1 MIYLAVEGCGY
12 RYTAM
17 SKIDKDPRALYNE
30 ELHRQWRDARSDWD
44 TESRKD
50 IDFYL
55 GNHFSAEESDEL
67 SQRNQADIPMDRIS
81 SAIEKFKAV
90 LTSRAPAFTITPRED
105 SDVQVATLWRTIIGY
120 IWQISD
126 GDSQIKQAIHDYA
139 TTGIGYLYAYIDGQ
153 SDFGRGDVK
162 FTYIDP
168 FRVYTSPSSRDR
180 WFSDSDGIILST
192 ILTGEQVL
200 NLYPELGDQTDPET
214 GEVIPGIIN
223 DISGFSYDDEDYP
236 ASQNKNSITAF
247 TPSDVKDKDYFE
259 VKKYQILERFY
270 KVKVPFYRL
279 IDIQSQEES
288 ILSPDEYMEF
298 AEQNAEVLE
307 SGAFQV
313 VEVLQNRV
321 KVCATLGEI
330 VLYESIL
337 NTDEY
342 PIVPLPNVW
351 TGTPYPKSD
360 VSRARPMQRLLNKLW
375 SLALS
380 HAQASAGLKL
390 LVPLGSVDDV
400 GQLEKDW
407 ANPNAVIEVDS
418 SQGEPHY
425 PAPQPLAGEFY
436 KLIQQ
441 SEFYID
447 FIFGLP
453 EMMHGF
459 AEKAPE
465 TVKGTERM
473 IALGTER
480 PKSKLRDIEFSMN
493 RLGKIIYNLSKG
505 HYTFQKIFRLAQP
518 NNNITEVMA
527 NYYTDV
533 SGAVLDM
540 KKDRHFL
547 DQHDIR
553 IEPGSTMPSNKWAEL
568 NVYLEA
574 YQMGIVDKFEV
585 LKKNPEIFDKEGIL
599 MRTDEKQQMMQQIQ
613 ALEEQLK
620 TLQGDL
626 QTAQRESVSDR
637 KKVEV
642 EKFKSRLAEVSSD
655 AKADRRVQRNKLEN
669 EVKLEVEKLARDLE
683 RGSNE
688 VGSTPQD

>member
-1 MIYLAVEGCGY
+1 
-12 RYTAM
+12 M
-17 SKIDKDPRALYNE
+17 SKIDKDPRALQNE

-168 FRVYTSPSSRDR
+168 FRVYASPSSRDR

-214 GEVIPGIIN
+214 GEVIKGIIH
-223 DISGFSYDDEDYP
+223 DLSGFSYGDEDYP
-236 ASQNKNSITAF
+236 AAQNKNSMTIF
-247 TPSDVKDKDYFE
+247 TPSEVKDKDYFE

-270 KVKVPFYRL
+270 KVKVPFYRV
-279 IDIQSQEES
+279 IDTQSQEES
-288 ILSPDEYMEF
+288 ILSPDEYAEF
-298 AEQNAEVLE
+298 AEQNQEVLE
-307 SGAFQV
+307 SGAFQI

-390 LVPLGSVDDV
+390 LVPLGSVDDL

-480 PKSKLRDIEFSMN
+480 PKSKLRDIEFSVN

-518 NNNITEVMA
+518 NNNLTEVMA

-533 SGAVLDM
+533 SGAVMDM

-553 IEPGSTMPSNKWAEL
+553 IEPGSTMPTNKWAEL

-574 YQMGIVDKFEV
+574 FQMGIVDKFEV
-585 LKKNPEIFDKEGIL
+585 LKKNPEIFDKEGI
-599 MRTDEKQQMMQQIQ
+599 MQRTDEKQQMMQQIQ

-637 KKVEV
+637 KRVEV
-642 EKFKSRLAEVSSD
+642 EKFKSRLSEVSSD

-683 RGSNE
+683 KGSE
-688 VGSTPQD
+688 EAGSIPQN

>member
-1 MIYLAVEGCGY
+1 
-12 RYTAM
+12 M

-139 TTGIGYLYAYIDGQ
+139 TTGVGYLYAYIDGQ

-236 ASQNKNSITAF
+236 ASQNKNSMTAF

-330 VLYESIL
+330 VLYESVL

-527 NYYTDV
+527 NYYTDI

-642 EKFKSRLAEVSSD
+642 EKFKSRLSEVSSD

-683 RGSNE
+683 KGSNE
-688 VGSTPQD
+688 VSSTPQD